1 MSKKITIALAG
12 NPNVG
17 KSTLFSAITGA
28 RQHVGNWPGV
38 TVEKKS
44 GVVRHSGC
52 EIEVVDLPGTY
63 SLTAYS
69 LDEVIARDFIID
81 GKPDVVVQV
90 VDATSLERNLYLT
103 TQLSELGVPL
113 VIALNMSDMAEQRGD
128 SIDRKKMAE
137 YLEIPVVRTVGS
149 NGVGIGDLLDAVV
162 REAGTSPHHEH
173 SIGYGDPVEE
183 VIADLINA
191 LRLDRELTS
200 RYPPRWLAVRLLEG
214 DEDAEKKIRES
225 TARDAVYSILSDID
239 AGEYEAMMADR
250 RYEVISAVL
259 PQVCTTC
266 VREMTASDLID
277 RVVTNRYL
285 GIPIFLALM
294 WGAFELTFTVAS
306 PFMAMIEAIQEYLA
320 GLAAGIQPEWL
331 ATLVGDGLIGGVGS
345 VLIFLPNIFILL
357 FLLAVLEDSGYLA
370 RAAFVMDRL
379 MYSIGLPGRSFIPM
393 LVGFGCNVP
402 AIMATRTIEDK
413 NDRLITILINP
424 FISCGARLPVYVLF
438 AAVFFAQNSGAAVF
452 SMYLL
457 GIVTAILLGIV
468 LKNSLFKGKEQST
481 FVMELPPYRLPTLR
495 GIWFHTWE
503 RTSAFLRKAW
513 TVIMATSIL
522 LWLLMAIPAGGQ
534 GNFADTDVNHSVFAT
549 VTHAISP
556 AFAPLGFGSWEASGA
571 LVTGFVAKEVV
582 VSTMSQVYA
591 VEEAEEEATE
601 TPTFFEDLGEV
612 VTSFVGATVDTVKS
626 LPLIVGINL
635 FDEEAEEEP
644 SALMSAIKNGFES
657 SSGGHGA
664 LAALAFMVFVLIY
677 TPCMVAVAA
686 ERQELGMNWTWVSVF
701 GQLALAWLMALI
713 VFQGG
718 KLLGLG

>member
-1 MSKKITIALAG
+1 MAQKITIALAG

-28 RQHVGNWPGV
+28 RQHIGNWPGV

-44 GVVRHSGC
+44 GSVRHGNR

-128 SIDRKKMAE
+128 VIAREKLAGF
-137 YLEIPVVRTVGS
+137 LEMPVIRTVGS
-149 NGVGIGDLLDAVV
+149 RNEGITELLDAVIQ
-162 REAGTSPHHEH
+162 EASSSPHHEH
-173 SIGYGDPVEE
+173 SIGYGDRAEQ
-183 VIADLINA
+183 VIASLIAA
-191 LRLDRELTS
+191 LKHDISLTS

-225 TARDAVYSILSDID
+225 SARDAVYSILAEID
-239 AGEYEAMMADR
+239 AGEYEALMADR

-266 VREMTASDLID
+266 VREMTSSDLID

-294 WGAFELTFTVAS
+294 WGAFQLTFSVAS
-306 PFMAMIEAIQEYLA
+306 PFMGMIEAAQAVCAE
-320 GLAAGIQPEWL
+320 AAYTLQPEWL
-331 ATLVGDGLIGGVGS
+331 ATLIGDGLIGGVGS

-357 FLLAVLEDSGYLA
+357 FLLAILEDSGYLA

-424 FISCGARLPVYVLF
+424 FISCGARLPVFVLF
-438 AAVFFAQNSGAAVF
+438 AGIFFPENPGTVIF
-452 SMYLL
+452 GLYVL
-457 GIVTAILLGIV
+457 GIVVAIASA
-468 LKNSLFKGKEQST
+468 KLFRATILPGKPAP
-481 FVMELPPYRLPTLR
+481 FLMEMPPYRLPTLMTSVRHMWDR
-495 GIWFHTWE
+495 G
-503 RTSAFLRKAW
+503 SMYLRKAGGIILVGAI
-513 TVIMATSIL
+513 VIWAL
-522 LWLLMAIPAGGQ
+522 AAYPAGVDYGSAASYAGMIGQ
-534 GNFADTDVNHSVFAT
+534 AVQ
-549 VTHAISP
+549 P
-556 AFAPLGFGSWEASGA
+556 LFAPLDFNWEMTVS
-571 LVTGFVAKEVV
+571 LIFGFVAKEIVIASLGTLYGV
-582 VSTMSQVYA
+582 G
-591 VEEAEEEATE
+591 
-601 TPTFFEDLGEV
+601 ED
-612 VTSFVGATVDTVKS
+612 A
-626 LPLIVGINL
+626 
-635 FDEEAEEEP
+635 
-644 SALMSAIKNGFES
+644 
-657 SSGGHGA
+657 GA
-664 LAALAFMVFVLIY
+664 LEGALLADPMLGSATALAFMVFILLY
-677 TPCMVAVAA
+677 LPCIATMAVIRKETGSWKWTVFSVGYGIFVAY
-686 ERQELGMNWTWVSVF
+686 L
-701 GQLALAWLMALI
+701 LALI
-713 VFQGG
+713 VVLGG
-718 KLLGLG
+718 AFLMGV